1 MTSSLHIHSLSRE
14 AILSHID
21 SLADIL
27 ENCVSGGASVSYML
41 PFTPEKA
48 RQFWLG
54 VAESVGRQER
64 TVLACSDEREAFLGT
79 VQLITDQPENQPHRA
94 DVAKLLVHEKARRR
108 GVAMA
113 LMDALESVAQN
124 QGKSVLVLDTAT
136 GSGAETFYQRAGWQ
150 KVGEIP
156 RYALMPD
163 GEMTATSVFYKFL

>member
-1 MTSSLHIHSLSRE
+1 MTSSLHIYSLSRDE
-14 AILSHID
+14 ILSHID
-21 SLADIL
+21 SLSDIL
-27 ENCVSGGASVSYML
+27 ENCVNGGASVSFML
-41 PFTPEKA
+41 PFSPENA

-64 TVLACSDEREAFLGT
+64 TVLACRDEREGFLGT

-113 LMDALESVAQN
+113 LMEALESAAKN

-163 GEMTATSVFYKFL
+163 GEMTATTVFYKFL